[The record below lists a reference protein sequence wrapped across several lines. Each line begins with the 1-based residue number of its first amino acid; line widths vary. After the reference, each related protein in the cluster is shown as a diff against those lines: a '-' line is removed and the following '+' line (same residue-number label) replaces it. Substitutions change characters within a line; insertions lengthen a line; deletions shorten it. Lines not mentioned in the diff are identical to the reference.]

1 MLFEI
6 GTIAFNNFF
15 CKFLYCI

>member
-6 GTIAFNNFF
+6 GW
-15 CKFLYCI
+15 